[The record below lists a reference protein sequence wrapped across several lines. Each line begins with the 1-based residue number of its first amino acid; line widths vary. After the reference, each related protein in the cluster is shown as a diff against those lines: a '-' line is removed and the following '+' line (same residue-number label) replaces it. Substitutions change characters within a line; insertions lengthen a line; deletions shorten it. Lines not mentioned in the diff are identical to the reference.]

1 MPSPIGQHGS
11 GDVAMTKNEARGL
24 ALVAP
29 ELQQEIE
36 QFLYHEA
43 ELLDERRY
51 REWYD
56 LMADVI
62 RYWAPTRYNRTMR
75 ELDQEN
81 SGPDM
86 IANFDDDKQSLG
98 WRVTQYESGMHW
110 AEDPPSRTR
119 HIVSNVRIRPGDRED
134 EYSVRSNFL
143 CYRNRLETEVDI
155 WAGQREDRIR
165 RVGTAAFQV
174 AERTILLDQSVI
186 LSKNM
191 SVLF

>member
-1 MPSPIGQHGS
+1 MLGLGNEQEG
-11 GDVAMTKNEARGL
+11 GDVAMTDDRPTAL

-51 REWYD
+51 REWYE
-56 LMADVI
+56 LMADDI
-62 RYWAPTRYNRTMR
+62 HYWAPTRYNRTTR

-81 SGPDM
+81 STVGM
-86 IANFDDDKQSLG
+86 MAHFDDDKRTLG

-119 HIVSNVRIRPGDRED
+119 HLITNVRIRPAEEDD
-134 EYSVRSNFL
+134 EYTVRSNFL

-155 WAGQREDRIR
+155 WAGQREDKIR
-165 RVGTAAFQV
+165 RVGPGAFEVAA
-174 AERTILLDQSVI
+174 RTILFDQTVI
-186 LSKNM
+186 LSKNI

>member
-1 MPSPIGQHGS
+1 VIDG
-11 GDVAMTKNEARGL
+11 GDVAVVKNERTGP
-24 ALVAP
+24 ALVGP
-29 ELQQEIE
+29 ELQHEIE
-36 QFLYHEA
+36 QFLYYEA

-56 LMADVI
+56 LMADDI
-62 RYWAPTRYNRTMR
+62 HYWAPTRYNRTSR

-81 SGPDM
+81 SSPHM
-86 IANFDDDKQSLG
+86 VANFDDDKQSLG

-119 HIVSNVRIRPGDRED
+119 HIVSNVRIRPRERAD
-134 EYSVRSNFL
+134 EYTVRSNFL

-155 WAGQREDRIR
+155 WVGQREDTLR
-165 RVGTAAFQV
+165 RAGPAAFQV